1 VNSNHVTTSDPRTSE
16 ILAMLAQLESANWG
30 ARATPSGRGDELDL
44 IIAGLNRLADALAA
58 RHASEIENEQRF
70 EDLVDVISAMA
81 ALDFTKRA
89 TVGDQGTAIDA
100 LSFGINILSEELAES
115 MVSKD
120 YVDNILESMNDALVV
135 VDRDRTI
142 TTVNRTTIRLFGY
155 PKEDLIGQPYGMLF
169 ERDEFAQ
176 TLANAIISGEPTMT
190 WETTCRTSDGQIVPV
205 ALSASA
211 LHDSNSRIQGMVC
224 FVQDITER
232 RQAEQAT
239 RQSIVQ
245 EETIRAQAAM
255 LAELSTPLIP
265 ISDALMVMPLVG
277 AMDSRRAQQVLDTLL
292 QGVAAASANVV
303 LLDITGVPIVDTQVA
318 NTLIHATQAVKLLG
332 AQVILTGIRPE
343 VAQTL
348 VGLGVD
354 LRAITTH
361 ATLQSGIATTMR
373 R

>member
-1 VNSNHVTTSDPRTSE
+1 
-16 ILAMLAQLESANWG
+16 MLAQLESANWE
-30 ARATPSGRGDELDL
+30 ARTAASGRGDELDL

-58 RHASEIENEQRF
+58 RQAMSSETEQRF
-70 EDLVDVISAMA
+70 EELVDVISGMA
-81 ALDFTKRA
+81 ALDFSKRA

-120 YVDNILESMNDALVV
+120 YLDNILESMNDALVV

-142 TTVNRTTIRLFGY
+142 TTVNRATIRLLGY
-155 PKEDLIGQPYGMLF
+155 PKDDLIGKPCRMLF
-169 ERDEFAQ
+169 ELEEFAQ
-176 TLANAIISGEPTMT
+176 TLANAIFSEERVIA
-190 WETTCRTSDGQIVPV
+190 WETTCRASDGQIVPV
-205 ALSASA
+205 ALTASA
-211 LHDSNSRIQGMVC
+211 LHDSNGSIQGTVC
-224 FVQDITER
+224 FLQDITER
-232 RQAEQAT
+232 RRAEEAM
-239 RQSIVQ
+239 RQSIAQ

-292 QGVAAASANVV
+292 QGIAAAGAEVV

-348 VGLGVD
+348 VGLGID
-354 LRAITTH
+354 LRAISTH
-361 ATLQSGIATTMR
+361 ATLQSGIAMTLR
-373 R
+373 S